1 MKHILSLITASFLAS
16 HAALAAADRP
26 LLVSVPVRN
35 VFIPAGFDDNDNV
48 QVVLEGAFTDTC
60 YRLAH
65 TEVLKSGNDQ
75 EFEIVQWAR
84 KFPGI
89 CIPTTVPFKSEV
101 SLGRLV
107 SGTYKIEA
115 VGVSAASLEVIRAA
129 ANSQDDYIY
138 APVSAASVG
147 RRNTGHYVATLT
159 GTLPNGCFTVDRTE
173 VLRQE
178 KVLVVLPVIKYDDSG
193 ECRSEPQPFEV
204 AVNLPTDLT
213 AGKYLL
219 HVRSM
224 SGKATNVVFFADGD

>member
-1 MKHILSLITASFLAS
+1 MKHIWSLITASFLMS
-16 HAALAAADRP
+16 PAALATAERP
-26 LLVSVPVRN
+26 LLVSVPVRH
-35 VFIPAGFDDNDNV
+35 VFIPGGFDDNDNV
-48 QVVLEGAFTDTC
+48 QVVLEGAFSDTC

-65 TEVLKSGNDQ
+65 TEILKSEDGKD
-75 EFEIVQWAR
+75 FEIIQWTR

-101 SLGRLV
+101 SLGRLAAGAYQV
-107 SGTYKIEA
+107 EG
-115 VGVSAASLEVIRAA
+115 VGVAAAPLTIIRAA

-147 RRNTGHYVATLT
+147 RRNTGHYVATLS
-159 GTLPNGCFTVDRTE
+159 GTLPNGCFSLEKTE

-178 KVLVVLPVIKYDDSG
+178 KVLVLLPVLKYDDSG
-193 ECRSEPQPFEV
+193 DCSSEPQPFEV
-204 AVNLPTDLT
+204 AVDLPADLD
-213 AGKYLL
+213 AGKYLV